1 MIYFIL
7 IALLFLLMIAASV
20 YAIVQKDLLYAVMA
34 TGIISL
40 VLSILYYLLQAPDV
54 ALTEAAIGVALT
66 TIIFVIAIRN
76 TVRMEDESDKRC
88 EMKKVLVILLLAAFG
103 FYTATTFFDIGFGRP
118 HFIKGI
124 LPVKDVYL
132 AQTVSTL
139 KVSNAVT
146 SIVVNFRGFDT
157 LGEVTVLFLAVT
169 ALGSI
174 LYKKRHEVGERS
186 VLFSASRL

>member
-20 YAIVQKDLLYAVMA
+20 YAIQQKDLLYAVMA

-76 TVRMEDESDKRC
+76 TVRMEDESDKK
-88 EMKKVLVILLLAAFG
+88 EKHKPPA
-103 FYTATTFFDIGFGRP
+103 
-118 HFIKGI
+118 K
-124 LPVKDVYL
+124 
-132 AQTVSTL
+132 
-139 KVSNAVT
+139 
-146 SIVVNFRGFDT
+146 
-157 LGEVTVLFLAVT
+157 
-169 ALGSI
+169 
-174 LYKKRHEVGERS
+174 
-186 VLFSASRL
+186 